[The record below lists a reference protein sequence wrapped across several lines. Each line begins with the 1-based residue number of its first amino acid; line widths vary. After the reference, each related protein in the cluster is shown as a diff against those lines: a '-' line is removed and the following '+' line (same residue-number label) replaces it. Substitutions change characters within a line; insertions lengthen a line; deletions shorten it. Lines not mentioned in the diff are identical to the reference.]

1 MIRFRLSSS
10 LSAIGVSVA
19 ALMVSPA
26 VVARTCE
33 PPQLV
38 KVATTSEIRAF
49 VRGKDMKVL
58 TFVGYSGAG
67 YQNSSAMLESVRRT
81 LSRHDPA
88 RTIVNVGATSQ
99 GIGAAYQLA
108 KDKGFATMGI
118 VSVLARDEKVPLSPC
133 VDFVFYV
140 QDRSWGGLTPGGAE
154 LSPTS
159 SAIVSVSSTIVGIGG
174 GDIARDEM
182 LAARREGKSVTFI
195 PADMN
200 HRIAREKASKSNTP
214 PPTDFRGAAH
224 EALARDG

>member
-1 MIRFRLSSS
+1 MLQLPILPPV
-10 LSAIGVSVA
+10 SAMLLTVVA
-19 ALMVSPA
+19 SMVSPA
-26 VVARTCE
+26 AARTCE

-38 KVATTSEIRAF
+38 KVATTGEIRAF
-49 VRGKDMKVL
+49 VRSKDMKVL

-140 QDRSWGGLTPGGAE
+140 QDRSGA
-154 LSPTS
+154 
-159 SAIVSVSSTIVGIGG
+159 G
-174 GDIARDEM
+174 
-182 LAARREGKSVTFI
+182 
-195 PADMN
+195 
-200 HRIAREKASKSNTP
+200 
-214 PPTDFRGAAH
+214 
-224 EALARDG
+224 